1 MTKRMRFLAIVGA
14 AIVVIGLTLSLCGWT
29 PLALLSYVMNSVLS
43 AGNPTGT
50 LSVEVRSDPV
60 VVQPV
65 ATSTRGSEDANSGG
79 SESGNWPS
87 YNRTVTS
94 ARFSPLSQ
102 INTHTVGS
110 LKILCSYDT
119 KLRESFQSGLIVVNG
134 ALIGTT
140 ALDTFSI
147 DPANCHENWRVH
159 EEYKP
164 AGQKVNR
171 GAAYLDGRVFR
182 GFLDGQVRAYDFK
195 SGSVLWKTAIA
206 DPARGELID
215 AAPIASQGLVFVGI
229 ALGDVKG
236 FKGRMYALA
245 ADTGRVVW
253 ETYLVPKAE
262 GDPSRGPAG
271 TMPASAAT
279 TWRNAPDVPIS
290 GGGTWT
296 SYTLDPTAGRLYV
309 PVGNPSPDFVLSLR
323 EGNNLYTNSVVVL
336 DARSGSY
343 INHFQI
349 SPRDWHDW
357 DVSNAPALIQTRG
370 GKQLLSFTPKNGY
383 LYGLDLATGQFI
395 YHSAVTRR
403 DNSETPLT
411 VGSYTHFCP
420 GAVGGGEWNGVAY
433 DPQTNLIF
441 SGEDDW
447 CTTVKLQSDDQVKA
461 AANGAPWLG
470 NVQDSPLDLFGHPDP
485 HSQWAGWLYATDAD
499 TGQWKWRLKTNYPIL
514 GGVTATAGRLVLF
527 GDMGGNFYAVDAS
540 NGQRLWNTKLDGAI
554 GGGVVTYSA
563 GGSQKLAVAAGM
575 TSIFWPTEQAT
586 GRIVIL
592 GLR

>member
-1 MTKRMRFLAIVGA
+1 MTKRMRSLAIVGA

-94 ARFSPLSQ
+94 GRFSPLSQ

-195 SGSVLWKTAIA
+195 SGRVLWKTAIA
-206 DPARGELID
+206 DPARGDLID

-253 ETYLVPKAE
+253 ETYLVPKAARPDRRPPVCAGWE
-262 GDPSRGPAG
+262 SLSGFRAQSARRQQSLHQFRCRPGCAERFLHQSLPDLTARLARLGRFQRARVDSDTGRQTVAEFYAQEWLSIWAGSRYRPVHLSQRGDP
-271 TMPASAAT
+271 
-279 TWRNAPDVPIS
+279 
-290 GGGTWT
+290 
-296 SYTLDPTAGRLYV
+296 
-309 PVGNPSPDFVLSLR
+309 
-323 EGNNLYTNSVVVL
+323 
-336 DARSGSY
+336 
-343 INHFQI
+343 
-349 SPRDWHDW
+349 
-357 DVSNAPALIQTRG
+357 
-370 GKQLLSFTPKNGY
+370 
-383 LYGLDLATGQFI
+383 
-395 YHSAVTRR
+395 
-403 DNSETPLT
+403 
-411 VGSYTHFCP
+411 
-420 GAVGGGEWNGVAY
+420 
-433 DPQTNLIF
+433 
-441 SGEDDW
+441 
-447 CTTVKLQSDDQVKA
+447 
-461 AANGAPWLG
+461 
-470 NVQDSPLDLFGHPDP
+470 
-485 HSQWAGWLYATDAD
+485 
-499 TGQWKWRLKTNYPIL
+499 
-514 GGVTATAGRLVLF
+514 
-527 GDMGGNFYAVDAS
+527 
-540 NGQRLWNTKLDGAI
+540 
-554 GGGVVTYSA
+554 
-563 GGSQKLAVAAGM
+563 
-575 TSIFWPTEQAT
+575 
-586 GRIVIL
+586 
-592 GLR
+592 